1 MILGSVGIYK
11 VYYMHVIQLFNFTS
25 LLGLTISWMNFYL
38 KIKYVIRKG
47 MIGLFIGLKFTSTC
61 RMIKINII

>member
-11 VYYMHVIQLFNFTS
+11 VYYMHAMQLFNFTS
-25 LLGLTISWMNFYL
+25 LLELTISWMNFYL

-47 MIGLFIGLKFTSTC
+47 MIGLFIGLNFTSTC